1 MTRRDSRVRRGPGPN
16 GARGGFTLIEA
27 IIAVTIGTAIVLMA
41 SGVFMVQSDFYDFL
55 VRQSRVQDN
64 ARTVVQFV
72 REVIPTVPDGGVVVA
87 SSGRFVVRRPQSLAV
102 ACADPGGS
110 DLHAILSNGIESLTE
125 IDAEGVGE
133 YTDGSPPSWN
143 FIDTNVG
150 TLIGSTGLV
159 PAAACFA
166 EGVDTVGHLD
176 DFVEL
181 SNINVLTGTTR
192 TVSDVFMI
200 YEEFEVSIGTSSL
213 DTLNSALYH
222 GINGGTLV
230 EFVSGLSSSAS
241 FEYRVGTTWSSSVV
255 GGNLANI
262 NAIRVNATTLVTA
275 GGESSD
281 ANFDLQAIIPV
292 GN

>member
-1 MTRRDSRVRRGPGPN
+1 MANRRDRVAASGE
-16 GARGGFTLIEA
+16 GGFTLIEA

-55 VRQSRVQDN
+55 VRQARVQDN

-72 REVIPTVPDGGVVVA
+72 REVIPTVPEGGVVTA
-87 SSGRFVVRRPQSLAV
+87 TSTRFVVRRPQSHAV

-110 DLHAILSNGIESLTE
+110 DLYVVLSNGIESISE
-125 IDAEGVGE
+125 SDAEGVGE
-133 YTDGSPPSWN
+133 YTVGSPPSWS
-143 FIDTNVG
+143 FIDTNVAS
-150 TLIGSTGLV
+150 LIGATGLV

-166 EGVDTVGHLD
+166 EGVDTVGYFD

-181 SNINVLTGTTR
+181 NNINALTGSTR
-192 TVSDVFMI
+192 SVSDVFMI
-200 YEEFEVSIGTSSL
+200 YEEFEVSIGTSTL

-230 EFVSGLSSSAS
+230 EFVSGLASSAS
-241 FEYRVGTTWSSSVV
+241 FEYRVGTTWSSSVS

-262 NAIRVNATTLVTA
+262 NAIRVNASTLVTA

-292 GN
+292 GG